1 MIDLSGP
8 RPRSTPLPRG
18 LQPDQ
23 LVGMAYFDYD
33 RDPRGVVIGY
43 VPRDLPGL
51 DLSDPR
57 TIRYRNSAGGFT
69 PGQDEFTDYLSHI
82 SHLRVA
88 RSPDGEHFTFDDVRI
103 EAADPIEA
111 YGVEDPR
118 ITQIDGLFHITY
130 VAVSRLGITTA
141 RMSTT
146 DFRTF
151 ERHGT
156 MLQPDQKDVVLFPEK
171 VNGRYLAFTRP
182 MPGSFGRVLGLWLTE
197 SDDLTHWGGHRPVA
211 EPRHGMWDEM
221 RIGAS
226 LVPIRDRG
234 RLARDLPRRR
244 PRRTGTGWARCCSTA
259 MTRQGACPD
268 RHDRCSPPKN
278 PTSTTGSCR
287 TSCSRAG
294 TSTSATAG
302 SECSTA
308 RRTSTSARPTW
319 RSTTC
324 CRPSPPSDLCCDSSG
339 A

>member
-1 MIDLSGP
+1 
-8 RPRSTPLPRG
+8 
-18 LQPDQ
+18 
-23 LVGMAYFDYD
+23 MAYFDYD
-33 RDPRGVVIGY
+33 RDPPQVVIGY

-88 RSPDGEHFTFDDVRI
+88 RSPDGEHFTFDPVRI
-103 EAADPIEA
+103 DPADPIED

-171 VNGRYLAFTRP
+171 VDGRYLAFTRP

-197 SDDLTHWGGHRPVA
+197 SDDLIALGRPPPGRGAPARHVGRDADRRVA
-211 EPRHGMWDEM
+211 RPDPRPDEGWLELYHGADRDEP
-221 RIGAS
+221 
-226 LVPIRDRG
+226 VRDG
-234 RLARDLPRRR
+234 RDAARRR
-244 PRRTGTGWARCCSTA
+244 
-259 MTRQGACPD
+259 
-268 RHDRCSPPKN
+268 
-278 PTSTTGSCR
+278 
-287 TSCSRAG
+287 
-294 TSTSATAG
+294 
-302 SECSTA
+302 
-308 RRTSTSARPTW
+308 
-319 RSTTC
+319 
-324 CRPSPPSDLCCDSSG
+324 
-339 A
+339 